1 MRTLLATLA
10 VAALTLTAPTGAH
23 AESYATAHN
32 GATCIPYPHADP
44 STAVPYQSFLYGFKN
59 MAFCHIVVPNGW
71 TLSRLSYVLYTVN
84 QGGANPM
91 RISLCV
97 TDVYGGAPTCGA
109 ERTTSFGLNVNWVTL
124 PSPLPSGAQLA
135 YLQVRF
141 PTSEV
146 SRVFEFVPAFY
157 RP

>member
-1 MRTLLATLA
+1 MGL
-10 VAALTLTAPTGAH
+10 VALFVTAPTAAQ

-32 GATCIPYPHADP
+32 GATCIPYPHNDV
-44 STAVPYQSFLYGFKN
+44 STAVPYQSFLYGFRN

-71 TLSRLSYVLYTVN
+71 TLRQLSYVLYSVQ
-84 QGGANPM
+84 QGGVNPM

-97 TDVYGGAPTCGA
+97 SDVWGGAPTCGP
-109 ERTTSFGLNVNWVTL
+109 EQTTSPGVNVNWVTL

-141 PTSEV
+141 PVSEV